1 MMLDSKRLIK
11 VVSVAVASMG
21 LLSVSASVSEAASFT
36 APKLG
41 MAEVAPTNPAIKK
54 GDKIFVTVKD
64 AKNQKVAVLNAKG
77 QKTAKKVSI
86 GSTFTAKDIKKTNG
100 KKIVKINKTQ
110 WLNTKDVVKD

>member
-1 MMLDSKRLIK
+1 MLDSKKLVK
-11 VVSVAVASMG
+11 VVLVAVASMS
-21 LLSVSASVSEAASFT
+21 LLGVSASVTEAASFT

-41 MAEVAPTNPAIKK
+41 VAEVAPTNPAIKK

-64 AKNQKVAVLNAKG
+64 TKNQKVNVLNAKG
-77 QKTAKKVSI
+77 QKTSKKVTM
-86 GSTFTAKDIKKTNG
+86 GATFTAKDVKKANG